1 MRFFRGVGTLGT
13 DAGSDAANLTVA
25 KLIAVG
31 TCLKAQLEILDAA
44 GYHIVAAK
52 LSHAVN
58 ILDEDVAFL
67 QANRPV

>member
-1 MRFFRGVGTLGT
+1 MGN
-13 DAGSDAANLTVA
+13 DAGSDSANVTVV

-52 LSHAVN
+52 LSHAIN
-58 ILDEDVAFL
+58 ILDEDIACL
-67 QANRPV
+67 EADCPD

>member
-1 MRFFRGVGTLGT
+1 VGTLGT
-13 DAGSDAANLTVA
+13 DAGSDAVNLTVVE
-25 KLIAVG
+25 LIAVG

-58 ILDEDVAFL
+58 ILDEDIAFL
-67 QANRPV
+67 QANCPV